1 MQKNN
6 WFEIDK
12 KGLQQVQSEKD
23 KFFIIKELVSNSFD
37 ENISN
42 CNLNIGKTTQHKSY
56 INCIDNSKDG
66 FRDLKDS
73 YTMFAPSYKKGIV
86 EKRGRFNVGEK
97 FALAMFKYAFIKS
110 TTGSVKFLDDGSRKR
125 SSIRTIEGTEFY
137 GELNLTWSEISEL
150 SEKAK
155 TIIPPMFVN
164 YSVNGHRVRRPDDF
178 KIFTENLPTVVTD
191 DEGNLVRS
199 SRLTNIELFKTDK
212 HFIYEMGI
220 PVVETDIGFSI
231 NVDQK
236 IPLNKDRDNVSPSYL
251 KKLKTYVLNHTS
263 SDLTDEQAKSAWV
276 TEALENADVD
286 AVKDVVESRY
296 GEDAVVFDMS
306 DHEANKKAFADDVNV
321 ITGGSFNSRVWD
333 NIKRTREEYK
343 DFARPSGSIGKYASP
358 NFDGE
363 IPAKV
368 LDKSKVTKEMKQVV
382 SLYKRLH
389 KKLFGVELNVTIYN
403 EFGLG
408 GNRLMAT
415 YCGGTNGSD
424 LEFYY
429 KTLGKKWFDLKTNKV
444 EIIDLMIHEFGHWYS
459 GDHLSEKYY
468 DGLTRIGA
476 KLYCGVNNG

>member
-6 WFEIDK
+6 WFEVDK

-37 ENISN
+37 EDITVCKFWVHKN
-42 CNLNIGKTTQHKSY
+42 TQHKSY
-56 INCIDNSKDG
+56 ISCLDNSKDG

-97 FALAMFKYAFIKS
+97 FALAMFKYAHIKS

-125 SSIRTIEGTEFY
+125 SSIRTVEGTEFY
-137 GELNLTWSEISEL
+137 GELKLSWDEIIEL
-150 SEKAK
+150 KDKAK
-155 TIIPPMFVN
+155 TIIPPVGVK
-164 YSVNGHRVRRPDDF
+164 YSVNGDDVVRPNTY
-178 KIFTENLPTVVTD
+178 KSFTENLPTVVSD

-199 SRLTNIELFKTDK
+199 SRNTNIELFKTDK

-321 ITGGSFNSRVWD
+321 ITGGSFNSKVWD
-333 NIKRTREEYK
+333 NIKRTREEHK
-343 DFARPSGSIGKYASP
+343 DFARPSGLVGKYASP
-358 NFDGE
+358 KITGGAKEIDTYTDGMKE
-363 IPAKV
+363 VIAYAKE
-368 LDKSKVTKEMKQVV
+368 LHLYLFNSSCSV
-382 SLYKRLH
+382 SIH
-389 KKLFGVELNVTIYN
+389 N
-403 EFGLG
+403 
-408 GNRLMAT
+408 GNGALAT
-415 YCGGTNGSD
+415 YGRGD
-424 LEFYY
+424 LQFSY
-429 KTLGKKWFDLKTNKV
+429 KMLGKKWFDLTNNKQNIL
-444 EIIDLMIHEFGHWYS
+444 ELIIHEFGHWYS
-459 GDHLSEKYY
+459 LDHLSEKYY
-468 DGLTRIGA
+468 DGLCEIGA
-476 KLYCGVNNG
+476 KLIMREAK

>member
-6 WFEIDK
+6 WFEVDK

-37 ENISN
+37 EDITM
-42 CNLNIGKTTQHKSY
+42 CNLWVHKTTQYQSY
-56 INCIDNSKDG
+56 ISCLDNSKDG

-97 FALAMFKYAFIKS
+97 FALAMFKYAHIKS

-125 SSIRTIEGTEFY
+125 SSIRTVEGTEFY
-137 GELNLTWSEISEL
+137 GELKLSWDEIREL
-150 SEKAK
+150 KDKAR
-155 TIIPPMFVN
+155 TIIPPVGVK
-164 YSVNGHRVRRPDDF
+164 YSVNNEIINRPHTYKF
-178 KIFTENLPTVVTD
+178 FTENLPTVVSD

-199 SRLTNIELFKTDK
+199 SRNTNIELFKTDK

-263 SDLTDEQAKSAWV
+263 SELTEEQSKSSWV
-276 TEALENADVD
+276 TEALEDADVN

-306 DHEANKKAFADDVNV
+306 DSEANKKAFADDVNV
-321 ITGGSFNSRVWD
+321 ITGGSFNSKVWD
-333 NIKRTREEYK
+333 NIKRAREEHQ
-343 DFARPSGSIGKYASP
+343 DFARPSGSVGKYASP
-358 NFDGE
+358 TLTGGAKEIDTYTDGMKE
-363 IPAKV
+363 VIDYAKE
-368 LDKSKVTKEMKQVV
+368 LHLYLFNSSCSV
-382 SLYKRLH
+382 SIH
-389 KKLFGVELNVTIYN
+389 N
-403 EFGLG
+403 
-408 GNRLMAT
+408 GNGALAT
-415 YCGGTNGSD
+415 YGRGNLQFS
-424 LEFYY
+424 Y
-429 KTLGKKWFDLKTNKV
+429 KMLGKKWFDLANNKQRIL
-444 EIIDLMIHEFGHWYS
+444 ELIIHEFGHWYS
-459 GDHLSEKYY
+459 GDHLSERYY
-468 DGLTRIGA
+468 DGLCEIGA
-476 KLYCGVNNG
+476 KLIMRESNEKS

>member
-6 WFEIDK
+6 WFEVDK

-37 ENISN
+37 EDITL
-42 CNLNIGKTTQHKSY
+42 CELNIPSIAGISSITVY
-56 INCIDNSKDG
+56 DNSKDG
-66 FRDLKDS
+66 FKDLKDS
-73 YTMFAPSYKKGIV
+73 YTMFAPSYKKGLV
-86 EKRGRFNVGEK
+86 TKRGRFNVGEK
-97 FALAMFKYAFIKS
+97 FALAMFQVAKITS
-110 TTGSVKFLDDGSRKR
+110 TTGSIIFKKDGTRTKSSRKT
-125 SSIRTIEGTEFY
+125 SEGTFFY
-137 GELNLTWSEISEL
+137 GQLKLNTF
-150 SEKAK
+150 EKNDLIEK
-155 TIIPPMFVN
+155 SNLIIPPKDVEFN
-164 YSVNGHRVRRPDDF
+164 VNGLPVKRPDVY
-178 KIFTENLPTVVTD
+178 KSFTENLPTVVSD

-199 SRLTNIELFKTDK
+199 SRNTNIELFKTDK

-333 NIKRTREEYK
+333 NIKRAREEHQ
-343 DFARPSGSIGKYASP
+343 DFARPSGSVGKYASP
-358 NFDGE
+358 NLTGGAKEIDTYTDGMKE
-363 IPAKV
+363 VIAYAKE
-368 LDKSKVTKEMKQVV
+368 LHLYLFNSSCSV
-382 SLYKRLH
+382 SIH
-389 KKLFGVELNVTIYN
+389 D
-403 EFGLG
+403 
-408 GNRLMAT
+408 GNGALAT
-415 YCGGTNGSD
+415 YGRGD
-424 LEFYY
+424 LQFSY
-429 KTLGKKWFDLKTNKV
+429 KMLGKKWFDLTNNKQNIL
-444 EIIDLMIHEFGHWYS
+444 ELIIHEFGHWYS
-459 GDHLSEKYY
+459 LDHLSEKYY
-468 DGLTRIGA
+468 DGLCEIGA
-476 KLYCGVNNG
+476 KLIMREAK

>member
-37 ENISN
+37 EDITV
-42 CNLNIGKTTQHKSY
+42 CNLWVHKTTQYQSY
-56 INCIDNSKDG
+56 ISCLDNSKDG

-97 FALAMFKYAFIKS
+97 FALAMFKYAHIKS

-125 SSIRTIEGTEFY
+125 SSIRTVEGTEFY
-137 GELNLTWSEISEL
+137 GELKLSWDEIIEL
-150 SEKAK
+150 KDKAK
-155 TIIPPMFVN
+155 TIIPPVGVK
-164 YSVNGHRVRRPDDF
+164 YSVNGDDVVRPETY
-178 KIFTENLPTVVTD
+178 KSFTENLPTVVSD

-199 SRLTNIELFKTDK
+199 SRNTNIELFKTDK

-263 SDLTDEQAKSAWV
+263 SELTEEQSKSSWV
-276 TEALENADVD
+276 TEALEDADVD

-306 DHEANKKAFADDVNV
+306 DSEANKKAFADDVNV
-321 ITGGSFNSRVWD
+321 ITGGSFNSKVWD
-333 NIKRTREEYK
+333 NIKRAREEHQ
-343 DFARPSGSIGKYASP
+343 DFARPSGSVGKYASP
-358 NFDGE
+358 TLTGGAKEIDTYTDGMKE
-363 IPAKV
+363 VIDYAKE
-368 LDKSKVTKEMKQVV
+368 LHLYLFNSSCSV
-382 SLYKRLH
+382 SIH
-389 KKLFGVELNVTIYN
+389 D
-403 EFGLG
+403 
-408 GNRLMAT
+408 GNGALAT
-415 YCGGTNGSD
+415 YGRGNLQFS
-424 LEFYY
+424 Y
-429 KTLGKKWFDLKTNKV
+429 KMLGKKWFDLANNKQRIL
-444 EIIDLMIHEFGHWYS
+444 ELIIHEFGHWYS
-459 GDHLSEKYY
+459 GDHLSERYY
-468 DGLTRIGA
+468 DGLCEIGA
-476 KLYCGVNNG
+476 KLIMRESNEKS

>member
-6 WFEIDK
+6 WFEVDK

-37 ENISN
+37 EDITKCFVNVDKRHYHSP
-42 CNLNIGKTTQHKSY
+42 KSY
-56 INCIDNSKDG
+56 DESYIGCLDNSKDG
-66 FRDLKDS
+66 FRNLKDS

-97 FALAMFKYAFIKS
+97 FALAMFKYADIKS
-110 TTGSVKFLDDGSRKR
+110 TTGSVKFLNDGTRKK
-125 SSIRTIEGTEFY
+125 SSVKTEVGTEFY
-137 GELNLTWSEISEL
+137 GELKLTNSEVLQLI
-150 SEKAK
+150 EKTK
-155 TIIPPMFVN
+155 SIIPPSGVQFFVN
-164 YSVNGHRVRRPDDF
+164 NIEVVRPDVY
-178 KIFTENLPTVVTD
+178 KSFTENLPTVVSD

-199 SRLTNIELFKTDK
+199 SRNTNIELLKTDK

-333 NIKRTREEYK
+333 NIKRTREEHK
-343 DFARPSGSIGKYASP
+343 DFARPSGSVGKYASP
-358 NFDGE
+358 NLTGGAKEIDTYTDGMKE
-363 IPAKV
+363 VIAYAKE
-368 LDKSKVTKEMKQVV
+368 LHLYLFNSSCSV
-382 SLYKRLH
+382 SIH
-389 KKLFGVELNVTIYN
+389 N
-403 EFGLG
+403 
-408 GNRLMAT
+408 GNGALAT
-415 YCGGTNGSD
+415 YGRGD
-424 LEFYY
+424 LQFSY
-429 KTLGKKWFDLKTNKV
+429 KMLGKKWFDLTNNKQNIL
-444 EIIDLMIHEFGHWYS
+444 ELIIHEFGHWYS
-459 GDHLSEKYY
+459 LDHLSEKYY
-468 DGLTRIGA
+468 DGLCEIGA
-476 KLYCGVNNG
+476 KLIMRESK